1 MKHCVFYHKWSSLDL
16 LQFEYFVPNK
26 VEGLVSRLN
35 QSMDLQDNTFT
46 YVFFVS
52 LSFQGSLHQYCSGLK
67 RWKSSNIIIVDLP
80 FLLFWVKRFSI
91 SLLITDIFPSLSLRK
106 VQTRL
111 VYESIRFKGNSLT
124 LGSNKYPQLKEFNGG
139 GGTPMNERLLW
150 ILIFSTFL
158 FDSGNSNTNILLIKW
173 FTCLVDLSPD
183 VWFCLSVHAGLQMK
197 VAFSNEEEHT
207 CEK

>member
-1 MKHCVFYHKWSSLDL
+1 MKPCVFYRKWSLDL
-16 LQFEYFVPNK
+16 LQFDYFVPNK

-35 QSMDLQDNTFT
+35 QSMDLQDKTFT
-46 YVFFVS
+46 YVLFVS
-52 LSFQGSLHQYCSGLK
+52 LRFRGSLHQYCSGLK

-80 FLLFWVKRFSI
+80 FLLLWVKRFSI

-111 VYESIRFKGNSLT
+111 VYESIWFKGNSLT
-124 LGSNKYPQLKEFNGG
+124 LGSNKCPQPKKINSE
-139 GGTPMNERLLW
+139 GGTQMNDRLLW
-150 ILIFSTFL
+150 ILIFSAFL
-158 FDSGNSNTNILLIKW
+158 FDSGNTNTNTLLIKW
-173 FTCLVDLSPD
+173 FTCSVDLSPD